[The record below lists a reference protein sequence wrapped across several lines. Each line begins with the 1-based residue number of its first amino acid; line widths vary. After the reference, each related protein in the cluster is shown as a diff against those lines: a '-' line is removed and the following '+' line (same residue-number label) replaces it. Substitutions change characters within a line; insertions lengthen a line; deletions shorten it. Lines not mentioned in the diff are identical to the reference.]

1 MLTHDLKIWRN
12 SLLYVDRRGRG
23 GKLIVL
29 GGGPGF
35 SHDYLV
41 PALAPLERRFEL
53 IYIDYPGCGK
63 SRTAHPAASLEDTAS
78 AVVDALRAYVNSDP
92 VDLLCHSF
100 GSVALG
106 SMLSSETAINFR
118 KCVLANP
125 SPHSRNLCDEAQIA
139 LLSRLSAEDVAFLEA
154 TLTGRDSR
162 PEALMDRLLPYYCG
176 RTRDL
181 PSIKIE
187 LFLDAYLAISNTLGD
202 FDFADAMASIPN
214 RLYLFGSTD
223 FIGPELFRDVLD
235 SPGVAWKILEGG
247 HFLAYDAE
255 DELCA
260 AVERFLDE
268 R

>member
-1 MLTHDLKIWRN
+1 
-12 SLLYVDRRGRG
+12 LLYVDRRGRG

-35 SHDYLV
+35 SHNYLV

-53 IYIDYPGCGK
+53 IYVDYPGCGN
-63 SRTAHPAASLEDTAS
+63 SQAALEAASLEDTVS
-78 AVVDALRAYVNSDP
+78 AVVDALRAYVHSEP

-100 GSVALG
+100 GSVVLG
-106 SMLSSETAINFR
+106 AMLSSGAAMNIR
-118 KCVLANP
+118 KCILANP
-125 SPHSRNLCDEAQIA
+125 SPHSRSLCDKAQIA
-139 LLSRLSAEDVAFLEA
+139 LLSRLSPEDVAFLEA

-162 PEALMDRLLPYYCG
+162 VEALMDHLLPYYCG

-181 PSIKIE
+181 PSIEVE
-187 LFLDAYLAISNTLGD
+187 LSLDAYLAISNTLGD
-202 FDFADAMASIPN
+202 FDFADAMAAIAN

-223 FIGPELFRDVLD
+223 FIGPELFREVLD
-235 SPGVAWKILEGG
+235 SPGVAWKFLEGG
-247 HFLAYDAE
+247 HFLAYDAA
-255 DELCA
+255 DEFCA